1 MSHCPLEAT
10 VLPIPIYASA
20 RVSLDSDH
28 PPDPSS
34 QIQHHFSFTVW
45 PKPPQSMMHFLI
57 AQPEKIFSTNTRCLI
72 YPPPFNIS
80 SLSSMFICAWNLSS
94 RLSTGSIVPGPMPL
108 CSGKVPRKQ
117 QQLSVYTHRVLL
129 RMQSTPRG
137 RSQLSFCWAPR

>member
-72 YPPPFNIS
+72 YPPPFIHFIS
-80 SLSSMFICAWNLSS
+80 LLYVYLCVEPQLQALHGQHCAGAHAVMLRKGAQEAAAAECVHPQSPTEDAKHPKGPQS
-94 RLSTGSIVPGPMPL
+94 AKLLLGS
-108 CSGKVPRKQ
+108 
-117 QQLSVYTHRVLL
+117 
-129 RMQSTPRG
+129 
-137 RSQLSFCWAPR
+137 